1 MQCLCATYLGIEGG
15 NECLSGGG
23 LQLRFEM
30 FGYGVEGTKLVF
42 VVVVICVW
50 VYGCVCVDC

>member
-1 MQCLCATYLGIEGG
+1 MNACLRGG
-15 NECLSGGG
+15 EL
-23 LQLRFEM
+23 LLRFEM